1 MLDPAQFQAG
11 QTVEVMKSYVETTF
25 EIPMAAQ
32 VGPACARRSGAIAR
46 CADPATRAQSMFV
59 GDRMLIDP
67 LSLIDYAE
75 FRAGGEVVVTVRSRE
90 GK

>member
-1 MLDPAQFQAG
+1 
-11 QTVEVMKSYVETTF
+11 
-25 EIPMAAQ
+25 
-32 VGPACARRSGAIAR
+32 
-46 CADPATRAQSMFV
+46 MFV